1 MIKIPC
7 KNGNTVH
14 RFERSNSS
22 SQPSPFVAFKV
33 WQTKPIV
40 SDSMV
45 QRFVAI
51 KVQFHGARCTQC
63 SLLCYDSSTHAPDAG
78 DASSFASHT
87 AGSRRCGR

>member
-1 MIKIPC
+1 MRIKV
-7 KNGNTVH
+7 NGILPDK
-14 RFERSNSS
+14 FIERSNSS

-33 WQTKPIV
+33 WQTKSIV
-40 SDSMV
+40 SDSVV

-63 SLLCYDSSTHAPDAG
+63 SLLSYDPSTHAPDAG
-78 DASSFASHT
+78 DPSYFASHA